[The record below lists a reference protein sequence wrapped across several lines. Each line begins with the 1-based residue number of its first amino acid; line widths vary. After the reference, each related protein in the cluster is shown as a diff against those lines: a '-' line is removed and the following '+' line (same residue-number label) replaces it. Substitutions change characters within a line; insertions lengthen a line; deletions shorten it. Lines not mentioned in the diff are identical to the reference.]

1 MSPVRGRPDACAA
14 AQGIEEVNSMAI
26 TITKVEKIE
35 ATAIHTSASQLS

>member
-1 MSPVRGRPDACAA
+1 MLVLP